1 MSPLRSEDETREKRK
16 MDKKNESFKPYI
28 SADKVLPE
36 FTVTSILMGIILAV
50 VFGAANAYL
59 GLKVGM
65 TVSASIPAAVI
76 SLGVIRVIMKKN
88 SILESNM
95 VQTIGSAGESL
106 AAGAIFTMPAL
117 FLWAEEGKID
127 MPGYLEITLIA
138 LFGGILGVLFMIPLR
153 KALIVE
159 EHGTLPYPEGM
170 ACAEVLLAGEEG
182 GSNAST
188 VFAGMG
194 LGAAFKFIVDG
205 LKIVPA
211 DIATPNIKG
220 YAGQIGV
227 EIYPALIGVGYICG
241 PSISS
246 YMFAGGIIAW
256 LVLIPAVVFFGG
268 SVDFATLGNTGLAGQ
283 TIAEVYEAN
292 GASAIWSNVIKY
304 VGAGAIATG
313 GVISL
318 LKSLPL
324 IVKTFAGAMKSLKNT
339 SGGTNVR
346 TDRDLKMPVVLG
358 IILIV
363 IILIWLV
370 PSVPVS
376 LLGAFLIAIFGF
388 FFATVSSRMVGLIG
402 SSNNPVSGMAIATLL
417 ISTFVLKATGNTGM
431 AGMTGAIAIG
441 SIICVIAAIAG
452 DTSQDLKTGFIV
464 GATPAKQQVGEL
476 IGVVASGFAIAG
488 VMSLLNK
495 AWGFGSA
502 EIPAPQATLMKMIV
516 EGIMDAKLPWVLVF
530 MGVFLALA
538 LEVLRVPVMPFA
550 IGLYLPIYLSCGIMV
565 GGVVR
570 LFLDKKKEAEAK
582 KKEMIS
588 NGTLYC
594 AGMIAGEGLVGI
606 LMAVLAIIKVGDNSI
621 AAIIGGLF
629 NLSGAA
635 GNIVGLIVLALM
647 ILSLLK
653 FSVWSKTKS
662 K

>member
-1 MSPLRSEDETREKRK
+1 MNPLRSGDETREKRK

-117 FLWAEEGKID
+117 FLWAEEGKIA

-159 EHGTLPYPEGM
+159 EHGILPYPEGM

-205 LKIVPA
+205 LKIVPS

-268 SVDFATLGNTGLAGQ
+268 SIDFATLGNTGLAGQ

-324 IVKTFAGAMKSLKNT
+324 IIKTFAGAMKSLKNT

-346 TDRDLKMPVVLG
+346 TDRDMKMPVVLG

-621 AAIIGGLF
+621 GAIIGGLF

>member
-1 MSPLRSEDETREKRK
+1 MNPLRSEDETREKRK

-117 FLWAEEGKID
+117 FLWAEEGKIA

-159 EHGTLPYPEGM
+159 EHGILPYPEGM

-205 LKIVPA
+205 LKIVPS

-268 SVDFATLGNTGLAGQ
+268 SIDFATLGNTGLAGQ

-324 IVKTFAGAMKSLKNT
+324 IIKTFAGAMKSLKNT

-476 IGVVASGFAIAG
+476 IGVVASGFSIAG

-621 AAIIGGLF
+621 GAIIGGLF

>member
-1 MSPLRSEDETREKRK
+1 M
-16 MDKKNESFKPYI
+16 NENTEFKPYI
-28 SADKVLPE
+28 PAEKVTPE
-36 FTVTSILMGIILAV
+36 LTVTSVIMGCILAV
-50 VFGAANAYL
+50 IFGAANAYL
-59 GLKVGM
+59 GLRVGM

-76 SLGVIRVIMKKN
+76 SMGVIRVLLRRN

-117 FLWAEEGKID
+117 FLWAEEGKIA

-205 LKIVPA
+205 LKIVPS
-211 DIATPNIKG
+211 DITTPNIKG

-268 SVDFATLGNTGLAGQ
+268 SIDFATLGNTGLAGQ

-324 IVKTFAGAMKSLKNT
+324 IIKTFAGAMKSLKNT

-621 AAIIGGLF
+621 GAIIGGLF

>member
-1 MSPLRSEDETREKRK
+1 

-117 FLWAEEGKID
+117 FLWAEEGKIA

-159 EHGTLPYPEGM
+159 EHGILPYPEGM

-205 LKIVPA
+205 LKIVPS

-268 SVDFATLGNTGLAGQ
+268 SIDFATLGNTGLAGQ

-324 IVKTFAGAMKSLKNT
+324 IIKTFAGAMKSLKNT

-346 TDRDLKMPVVLG
+346 TDRDMKMPVVLG

-621 AAIIGGLF
+621 GAIIGGLF
-629 NLSGAA
+629 NLSGAV

>member
-1 MSPLRSEDETREKRK
+1 

-117 FLWAEEGKID
+117 FLWAEEGKIA

-159 EHGTLPYPEGM
+159 EHGILPYPEGM

-205 LKIVPA
+205 LKIVPS

-268 SVDFATLGNTGLAGQ
+268 SIDFATLGNTGLAGQ

-324 IVKTFAGAMKSLKNT
+324 IIKTFAGAMKSLKNT

-417 ISTFVLKATGNTGM
+417 ISTFVLKATGSTGM

-621 AAIIGGLF
+621 GAIIGGLF

>member
-1 MSPLRSEDETREKRK
+1 MNPLRSEDETREKRK

-117 FLWAEEGKID
+117 FLWAEEGKIA

-159 EHGTLPYPEGM
+159 EHGILPYPEGM

-205 LKIVPA
+205 LKIVPS

-268 SVDFATLGNTGLAGQ
+268 NIDFATLGNTGLAGQ

-324 IVKTFAGAMKSLKNT
+324 IIKTFAGAMKSLKNT

-621 AAIIGGLF
+621 GAIIGGLF

>member
-1 MSPLRSEDETREKRK
+1 MNPLRSEDETREKRK

-117 FLWAEEGKID
+117 FLWAEEGKIA

-159 EHGTLPYPEGM
+159 EHGILPYPEGM

-205 LKIVPA
+205 LKIVPS

-268 SVDFATLGNTGLAGQ
+268 SIDFATLGNTGLAGQ

-324 IVKTFAGAMKSLKNT
+324 IIKTFAGAMKSLKNT

-358 IILIV
+358 II
-363 IILIWLV
+363 
-370 PSVPVS
+370 
-376 LLGAFLIAIFGF
+376 LGAFLIAIFGF

-621 AAIIGGLF
+621 GAIIGGLF

>member
-1 MSPLRSEDETREKRK
+1 
-16 MDKKNESFKPYI
+16 
-28 SADKVLPE
+28 
-36 FTVTSILMGIILAV
+36 
-50 VFGAANAYL
+50 
-59 GLKVGM
+59 
-65 TVSASIPAAVI
+65 
-76 SLGVIRVIMKKN
+76 MKKN

-117 FLWAEEGKID
+117 FLWAEEGKIA

-159 EHGTLPYPEGM
+159 EHGILPYPEGM

-205 LKIVPA
+205 LKIVPS
-211 DIATPNIKG
+211 DITTPNIKG

-268 SVDFATLGNTGLAGQ
+268 SIDFATLGNTGLAGQ

-324 IVKTFAGAMKSLKNT
+324 IIKTFAGAMKSLKNT

-346 TDRDLKMPVVLG
+346 TDRDMKMPVVLG

-621 AAIIGGLF
+621 GAIIGGLF

>member
-1 MSPLRSEDETREKRK
+1 
-16 MDKKNESFKPYI
+16 
-28 SADKVLPE
+28 
-36 FTVTSILMGIILAV
+36 MGIILAV

-205 LKIVPA
+205 LKIVPS
-211 DIATPNIKG
+211 DITTPNIKG

-324 IVKTFAGAMKSLKNT
+324 IIKTFAGAMKSLKNT

-570 LFLDKKKEAEAK
+570 LFLDKKKQAEAK

-621 AAIIGGLF
+621 GAIIGGLF

>member
-1 MSPLRSEDETREKRK
+1 

-205 LKIVPA
+205 LKIVPS
-211 DIATPNIKG
+211 DITTPNIKG

-283 TIAEVYEAN
+283 TIAEAYEAN

-324 IVKTFAGAMKSLKNT
+324 IIKTFAGAMKSLKNT

-502 EIPAPQATLMKMIV
+502 EIPAPQATLMKMLV

-621 AAIIGGLF
+621 GAIIGGLF

>member
-1 MSPLRSEDETREKRK
+1 MNPLRSEDETREKRK

-117 FLWAEEGKID
+117 FLWAEEGKIA

-159 EHGTLPYPEGM
+159 EHGILPYPEGM

-205 LKIVPA
+205 LKIVPS

-268 SVDFATLGNTGLAGQ
+268 SIDFATLGNTGLAGQ

-324 IVKTFAGAMKSLKNT
+324 IIKTFAGAMKSLKNT
-339 SGGTNVR
+339 SGGTTVR

-570 LFLDKKKEAEAK
+570 LFLDKKKQAEAK

-621 AAIIGGLF
+621 GAIIGGLF

>member
-1 MSPLRSEDETREKRK
+1 MN
-16 MDKKNESFKPYI
+16 KNTEFKPYI
-28 SADKVLPE
+28 PAEKITPE
-36 FTVTSILMGIILAV
+36 LTVTSVIMGCILAV
-50 VFGAANAYL
+50 IFGAANAYL
-59 GLKVGM
+59 GLRVGM

-76 SLGVIRVIMKKN
+76 SMGVIRVILRRN

-117 FLWAEEGKID
+117 FLWAEEGKIA

-159 EHGTLPYPEGM
+159 EHGILPYPEGM

-205 LKIVPA
+205 LKIVPS

-268 SVDFATLGNTGLAGQ
+268 SIDFATLGNTGLAGQ

-324 IVKTFAGAMKSLKNT
+324 IIKTFAGAMKSLKNT

-621 AAIIGGLF
+621 GAIIGGLF
-629 NLSGAA
+629 NLSSAA

>member
-1 MSPLRSEDETREKRK
+1 MNPLRSEDETREKRK

-117 FLWAEEGKID
+117 FLWAEEGKIA

-159 EHGTLPYPEGM
+159 EHGILPYPEGM

-205 LKIVPA
+205 LKIVPS

-268 SVDFATLGNTGLAGQ
+268 SIDFATLGNTGLAGQ

-324 IVKTFAGAMKSLKNT
+324 IIKTFAGAMKSLKNT

-570 LFLDKKKEAEAK
+570 LFLYKKKEAEAK

-621 AAIIGGLF
+621 GAIIGGLF

>member
-1 MSPLRSEDETREKRK
+1 MNPLRSEDETREKRK

-117 FLWAEEGKID
+117 FLWAEEGKIA

-159 EHGTLPYPEGM
+159 EHGILPYPEGM

-205 LKIVPA
+205 LKIVPS

-268 SVDFATLGNTGLAGQ
+268 SIDFATLGNTGLAGQ
-283 TIAEVYEAN
+283 TIAEVYAAN

-324 IVKTFAGAMKSLKNT
+324 IIKTFAGAMKSLKNT

-621 AAIIGGLF
+621 GDIIGGLF

>member
-1 MSPLRSEDETREKRK
+1 MNPLRSEDETREKRK

-205 LKIVPA
+205 LKIVPS
-211 DIATPNIKG
+211 DITTPNIKG

-268 SVDFATLGNTGLAGQ
+268 SIDFATLGNTGLAGQ
-283 TIAEVYEAN
+283 TIAEVYAAN

-324 IVKTFAGAMKSLKNT
+324 IIKTFAGAMKSLKNT

-346 TDRDLKMPVVLG
+346 TDRDMKMPVVLG

-476 IGVVASGFAIAG
+476 IGVVDSGFAIAG

>member
-1 MSPLRSEDETREKRK
+1 

-159 EHGTLPYPEGM
+159 EHGILPYPEGM

-205 LKIVPA
+205 LKIVPS
-211 DIATPNIKG
+211 DITTPNIKG

-268 SVDFATLGNTGLAGQ
+268 SIDFATLGNTGLAGQ

-324 IVKTFAGAMKSLKNT
+324 IIKTFAGAMKSLKNT

-346 TDRDLKMPVVLG
+346 TDRDMKMPVVLG

-570 LFLDKKKEAEAK
+570 LFLDKKKE
-582 KKEMIS
+582 MIS

>member
-1 MSPLRSEDETREKRK
+1 MNPLRSEDETREKRK

-117 FLWAEEGKID
+117 FLWAEEGKIA

-159 EHGTLPYPEGM
+159 EHGILPYPEGM

-205 LKIVPA
+205 LKIVPS

-268 SVDFATLGNTGLAGQ
+268 SIDFATLGNTGLAGQ

-324 IVKTFAGAMKSLKNT
+324 IIKTFAGAMKSLKNT

-370 PSVPVS
+370 PSVTVS

-621 AAIIGGLF
+621 GAIIGGLF

>member
-1 MSPLRSEDETREKRK
+1 

-106 AAGAIFTMPAL
+106 AAGAI
-117 FLWAEEGKID
+117 
-127 MPGYLEITLIA
+127 
-138 LFGGILGVLFMIPLR
+138 LGVLFMIPLR

-205 LKIVPA
+205 LKIVPS
-211 DIATPNIKG
+211 DITTPNIKG

-324 IVKTFAGAMKSLKNT
+324 IIKTFAGAMKSLKNT

-358 IILIV
+358 IILIYH
-363 IILIWLV
+363 LCH
-370 PSVPVS
+370 
-376 LLGAFLIAIFGF
+376 
-388 FFATVSSRMVGLIG
+388 R
-402 SSNNPVSGMAIATLL
+402 
-417 ISTFVLKATGNTGM
+417 
-431 AGMTGAIAIG
+431 
-441 SIICVIAAIAG
+441 CY
-452 DTSQDLKTGFIV
+452 
-464 GATPAKQQVGEL
+464 
-476 IGVVASGFAIAG
+476 
-488 VMSLLNK
+488 
-495 AWGFGSA
+495 
-502 EIPAPQATLMKMIV
+502 
-516 EGIMDAKLPWVLVF
+516 
-530 MGVFLALA
+530 
-538 LEVLRVPVMPFA
+538 R
-550 IGLYLPIYLSCGIMV
+550 
-565 GGVVR
+565 R
-570 LFLDKKKEAEAK
+570 
-582 KKEMIS
+582 
-588 NGTLYC
+588 
-594 AGMIAGEGLVGI
+594 
-606 LMAVLAIIKVGDNSI
+606 
-621 AAIIGGLF
+621 
-629 NLSGAA
+629 
-635 GNIVGLIVLALM
+635 
-647 ILSLLK
+647 
-653 FSVWSKTKS
+653 
-662 K
+662 

>member
-1 MSPLRSEDETREKRK
+1 MNPLRSEDEKREKRK

-205 LKIVPA
+205 LKIVPS
-211 DIATPNIKG
+211 DITTPNIKG

-268 SVDFATLGNTGLAGQ
+268 SIDFATLGNTGLAGQ

-324 IVKTFAGAMKSLKNT
+324 IIKTFAGAMKSLKNT

-570 LFLDKKKEAEAK
+570 LFLDKKKQAEAK

-621 AAIIGGLF
+621 GAIIGGLF

>member
-1 MSPLRSEDETREKRK
+1 MNPLRSEDETREKRK

-117 FLWAEEGKID
+117 FLWAEEGKIA

-205 LKIVPA
+205 LKIVPS

-268 SVDFATLGNTGLAGQ
+268 SIDFATLGNTGLAGQ

-324 IVKTFAGAMKSLKNT
+324 IIKTFAGAMKSLKNT

-570 LFLDKKKEAEAK
+570 LFRDK

-621 AAIIGGLF
+621 GAIIGGLF

>member
-1 MSPLRSEDETREKRK
+1 
-16 MDKKNESFKPYI
+16 
-28 SADKVLPE
+28 
-36 FTVTSILMGIILAV
+36 
-50 VFGAANAYL
+50 
-59 GLKVGM
+59 
-65 TVSASIPAAVI
+65 
-76 SLGVIRVIMKKN
+76 
-88 SILESNM
+88 M

-205 LKIVPA
+205 LKIVPS
-211 DIATPNIKG
+211 DITTPNIKG

-268 SVDFATLGNTGLAGQ
+268 SIDFATLGNTGLAGQ

-324 IVKTFAGAMKSLKNT
+324 IIKTFAGAMKSLKNT

-621 AAIIGGLF
+621 GAIIGGLF

>member
-1 MSPLRSEDETREKRK
+1 MNPLRSGDETREKRK

-205 LKIVPA
+205 LKIVPS

-268 SVDFATLGNTGLAGQ
+268 SIDFATLGNTGLAGQ
-283 TIAEVYEAN
+283 TIAEVYAAN

-324 IVKTFAGAMKSLKNT
+324 IIKTFAGAMKSLKNT

>member
-1 MSPLRSEDETREKRK
+1 MNPLRSEDETREKRK

-117 FLWAEEGKID
+117 FLWAEEGKIA
-127 MPGYLEITLIA
+127 MPGYLEVTLIA

-205 LKIVPA
+205 LKIVPS
-211 DIATPNIKG
+211 DITTPNIKG

-324 IVKTFAGAMKSLKNT
+324 IIKTFAGAMKSLKNT

-476 IGVVASGFAIAG
+476 IGVVASGFASAG

-621 AAIIGGLF
+621 GAIIGGLF

>member
-1 MSPLRSEDETREKRK
+1 

-268 SVDFATLGNTGLAGQ
+268 SIDFATLGNTGLAGQ

-324 IVKTFAGAMKSLKNT
+324 IIKTFAGAMKSLKNT

-346 TDRDLKMPVVLG
+346 TDRDMKMPVVLG

-621 AAIIGGLF
+621 GDIIGGLF
-629 NLSGAA
+629 NLSGVA

>member
-1 MSPLRSEDETREKRK
+1 

-117 FLWAEEGKID
+117 FLWAEEGKIN

-205 LKIVPA
+205 LKIVPS
-211 DIATPNIKG
+211 DITTPNIKG
-220 YAGQIGV
+220 YAGQFGV

-268 SVDFATLGNTGLAGQ
+268 SIDFATLGNTGLAGQ
-283 TIAEVYEAN
+283 TIAEVYAAN

-621 AAIIGGLF
+621 GAIIGGLF

>member
-1 MSPLRSEDETREKRK
+1 MNPLRSEDETREKRK

-117 FLWAEEGKID
+117 FLWAEEGKIA

-159 EHGTLPYPEGM
+159 EHGILPYPEGM

-205 LKIVPA
+205 LKIVPS

-220 YAGQIGV
+220 YTGQIGV

-268 SVDFATLGNTGLAGQ
+268 SIDFATLGNTGLAGQ

-324 IVKTFAGAMKSLKNT
+324 IIKTFAGAMKSLKNT

-570 LFLDKKKEAEAK
+570 LFLDKKKQAEAK

-621 AAIIGGLF
+621 GAIIGGLF

>member
-1 MSPLRSEDETREKRK
+1 MNPLRSEDETREKRK

-117 FLWAEEGKID
+117 FLWAEEGKIA

-159 EHGTLPYPEGM
+159 EHGILPYPEGM

-205 LKIVPA
+205 LKIVPS

-268 SVDFATLGNTGLAGQ
+268 SIDFATLGNTGLAGQ

-324 IVKTFAGAMKSLKNT
+324 IIKTFAGAMKSLKNT

-502 EIPAPQATLMKMIV
+502 EIPAPHATLMKMIV

-621 AAIIGGLF
+621 GAIIGGLF